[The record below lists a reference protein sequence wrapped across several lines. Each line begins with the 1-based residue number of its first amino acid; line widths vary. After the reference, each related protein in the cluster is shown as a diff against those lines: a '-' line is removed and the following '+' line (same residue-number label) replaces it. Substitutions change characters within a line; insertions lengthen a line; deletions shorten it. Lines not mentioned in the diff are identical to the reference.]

1 VTVGVGVTEEVLVG
15 VGVTVLVAVADG
27 VDVFE
32 AVGVGVISPRH
43 STQVSQGPLNIVT
56 VTANCVSNPS
66 PTV

>member
-1 VTVGVGVTEEVLVG
+1 VTEEVLVG

-32 AVGVGVISPRH
+32 AVGVGVMSPRH

-56 VTANCVSNPS
+56 VNANSVKNPFT
-66 PTV
+66 TVKHS